1 MAGVLLQS
9 GGSRLVS
16 PRVAYG
22 RGRKPVWPTFTGASP
37 PAATPD
43 EIIKTPCCGSLIDWR
58 QRPGD
63 L

>member
-16 PRVAYG
+16 PRVVYG
-22 RGRKPVWPTFTGASP
+22 RGRKPVWPTTGASP

-43 EIIKTPCCGSLIDWR
+43 EIIKPLSCGSLIDWG